1 MYLPFISIYRAPFYP
16 YRSYERKN
24 IMKNITESRERVRRI
39 VFIALFTALAFVS
52 RLVIQIPVMFLT
64 LDVKDSIII
73 LLSMFFGPVAGA
85 VSAFL
90 AALIEFITAVSD
102 TGIYGFI
109 MNFVS
114 SATFS
119 ITAGTIYKYRRTFKG
134 GIVALL
140 TGVVTVTAFMLLANI
155 VVTPFFM
162 KSSVEAVLKLIPKVL
177 LPFNFLKATLNASI
191 VLALYKPLSNAL
203 KSIGVIKK
211 GENEKLSFGKTS
223 VLTLIIAIIIALA
236 SLTIIY
242 ATMK

>member
-1 MYLPFISIYRAPFYP
+1 MNRLL
-16 YRSYERKN
+16 RSRDK
-24 IMKNITESRERVRRI
+24 VRRI
-39 VFIALFTALAFVS
+39 VFIAVFTALAYVS

-73 LLSMFFGPVAGA
+73 LLSMFFGPLAGA

-90 AALIEFITAVSD
+90 AAFIEFITVSD

-114 SATFS
+114 SAAFS

-134 GIVALL
+134 GIFALL
-140 TGVVTVTAFMLLANI
+140 SGVVTVTLFMLLANI

-162 KSSVEAVLKLIPKVL
+162 KSSVEAVLELIPKVL

>member
-1 MYLPFISIYRAPFYP
+1 MYLPFISIYSEPFYP

-24 IMKNITESRERVRRI
+24 IMKNTIKSRDRVRKI
-39 VFIALFTALAFVS
+39 VFIAVFTALAYVS

-73 LLSMFFGPVAGA
+73 LLSMFFGPVAGV

-90 AALIEFITAVSD
+90 AALIEFITVSD

-119 ITAGTIYKYRRTFKG
+119 ITAGAIYKYRRTFKG
-134 GIVALL
+134 GIMALAS
-140 TGVVTVTAFMLLANI
+140 GVVTVTVFMLLANI

-162 KSSVEAVLKLIPKVL
+162 KSSVEAVLQLIPKVL

-191 VLALYKPLSNAL
+191 VLALYKPISNAL
-203 KSIGVIKK
+203 KSIGVIKM
-211 GENEKLSFGKTS
+211 GENEKLSFGKKS
-223 VLTLIIAIIIALA
+223 ILILAVALIIAAASVVIILI
-236 SLTIIY
+236 
-242 ATMK
+242 TMK